1 VLRKY
6 REAGVRPLPYTR
18 NLQGVAVP
26 AMQYVD
32 WSAWRYIGSTA
43 EGACLFSAAPQP
55 VAPSGVKPKR
65 AGKKVQAIRARAEA
79 VRLAAERPRIQRPAR
94 ATPTASECS
103 EIQHGYQEAFNFW
116 LKVQFEDVPEEEYCD
131 TAELFD
137 ELPGVS
143 GYFRFLCLHTVSE
156 ERGGYVL
163 RKTY

>member
-1 VLRKY
+1 VK
-6 REAGVRPLPYTR
+6 
-18 NLQGVAVP
+18 
-26 AMQYVD
+26 
-32 WSAWRYIGSTA
+32 
-43 EGACLFSAAPQP
+43 
-55 VAPSGVKPKR
+55 PSGVKGKR
-65 AGKKVQAIRARAEA
+65 AGKKVQAIRARAEE
-79 VRLAAERPRIQRPAR
+79 VRLAARPRIPHPPR

-103 EIQHGYQEAFNFW
+103 EIQHGYQEAFDFW
-116 LKVQFEDVPEEEYCD
+116 LRVQFEDVPEEEYCD